1 MALGAPCGVPQ
12 AWLPMRVTSSWEARR
27 LVRARGGT
35 LYVTLENGGARM
47 STVAPAEVV
56 DTDGVDG
63 GGYLLVY
70 DRRLAMPEELR
81 VSASADALA
90 LEASGPGDAA
100 RVVWWRA

>member
-1 MALGAPCGVPQ
+1 
-12 AWLPMRVTSSWEARR
+12 MRVTSTPEARR

-35 LYVTLENGGARM
+35 LYVTLGHDGRARI
-47 STVAPAEVV
+47 STDAPAAAV

-70 DRRLAMPEELR
+70 DRRLAMPDELR
-81 VSASADALA
+81 VSASAAA
-90 LEASGPGDAA
+90 PVVEATGAGDGE